1 MLMKIQYGN
10 LRGEGDRV
18 AKRWAGLKTKKYSMP
33 TMAVFLSVLAG
44 AVLLVWTCLHT
55 NSEKFCFDNENVYQ
69 ISGAWQVSLNG
80 RELGTVTLE
89 ELPPIRAGDTAVYRK
104 TLTEQETTC
113 NSLMFRS
120 VHQYVKVYLDGELLL
135 HYGDGQQ
142 APAAMSP
149 GALWQYT
156 RLPNDWQ
163 GKELAIELTNYYN
176 HSGSGMGNV
185 LLGTKAGLV
194 YHIVKDA
201 APILLSSIPAFI
213 LGIIMIFTSFCFQQ
227 QTQQKLRYLG
237 IFTTVMSAWIILEA
251 QVTQVVTGDVLLT
264 MNLVF
269 ILFSMLPVVGVCYLQ
284 TYPIFSKCPYMK
296 WMLRLS
302 VANELLVHGL
312 RLLGK
317 VDYMT
322 SVVWVQGVLILIMAG
337 ICGRYIREKLGH
349 RRIGPEERFLLLA
362 LVMLSAFGMVDI
374 LRFYMPASGPLPR
387 FSSIGLA
394 SFVLILGYS
403 AIRQEAR
410 ARKDRIEEMIFKRLA
425 YTDIL
430 TGLKNRT
437 AFEEEMERLRREGAQ
452 HDPIIMVADM
462 NCLKWI
468 NDNLGHKAGD
478 QALIV
483 TAELLKKHFGGEDA
497 CYRLGGD
504 EFCVLTERC
513 TDRQFTE
520 SVAAFIDDVSVQE
533 IGRGHKLSIACG
545 FVRRG
550 GREIDQALV
559 EADAMMYQ
567 EKSAW
572 KRSAP
577 NV

>member
-1 MLMKIQYGN
+1 M
-10 LRGEGDRV
+10 
-18 AKRWAGLKTKKYSMP
+18 AKRWTGLKTKKYSMQSS
-33 TMAVFLSVLAG
+33 AILLSVFVG
-44 AVLLVWTCLHT
+44 AVLLGWTCLHT
-55 NSEKFCFDNENVYQ
+55 SSENLSFDNERVYQ
-69 ISGAWQVSLNG
+69 IFGAWQVSLNG
-80 RELGTVTLE
+80 RELGAVMPE
-89 ELPPIRAGDTAVYRK
+89 ALPPIRAGDTAVYRK
-104 TLTEQETTC
+104 TLAEQETTC

-120 VHQYVKVYLDGELLL
+120 IHQYVKVYLDGELLL
-135 HYGDGQQ
+135 DYGEGRQ
-142 APAAMSP
+142 ASAATSP
-149 GALWQYT
+149 GALWQYM

-176 HSGSGMGNV
+176 SSGNGMGNV

-194 YHIVKDA
+194 YHIVKEA
-201 APILLSSIPAFI
+201 APILLSSIPTFI

-251 QVTQVVTGDVLLT
+251 QVTQVVTGDILLT

-269 ILFSMLPVVGVCYLQ
+269 ILFSLLPVVSVCYLQ
-284 TYPIFSKCPYMK
+284 TYPIFGKCPYMK

-302 VANELLVHGL
+302 LVNELLVHGL

-317 VDYMT
+317 VDYMA
-322 SVVWVQGVLILIMAG
+322 SVVWVQGILILIIAG
-337 ICGRYIREKLGH
+337 ICGRYVREKLAH
-349 RRIGPEERFLLLA
+349 RKIGLEERYLLLA
-362 LVMLSAFGMVDI
+362 LVMLSTFGMVDI
-374 LRFYMPASGPLPR
+374 LRFYMPATGPLPR

-394 SFVLILGYS
+394 CFVLVLGYS

-410 ARKDRIEEMIFKRLA
+410 ARKDRIEEMVFKRLA

-437 AFEEEMERLRREGAQ
+437 AFEEEMERLRREEAQ
-452 HDPIIMVADM
+452 HDPIIMMADM
-462 NCLKWI
+462 NDLKWI
-468 NDNLGHKAGD
+468 NDNLGHKVGD

-483 TAELLKKHFGGEDA
+483 TAELLKKHFGGVGA
-497 CYRLGGD
+497 CYRIGGD

-520 SVAAFIDDVSVQE
+520 AVAAFIDDVSVQE
-533 IGRGHKLSIACG
+533 IGRGRKLSIACG

-559 EADAMMYQ
+559 EADARMYQ
-567 EKSAW
+567 KKSAW
-572 KRSAP
+572 KQSAP

>member
-1 MLMKIQYGN
+1 M
-10 LRGEGDRV
+10 
-18 AKRWAGLKTKKYSMP
+18 AKRWTGLKTKKYSMQSS
-33 TMAVFLSVLAG
+33 AILLSVFVG
-44 AVLLVWTCLHT
+44 AVLLGWTCLHT
-55 NSEKFCFDNENVYQ
+55 SSENLSFDNERVYQ

-80 RELGTVTLE
+80 RELGAVMPE
-89 ELPPIRAGDTAVYRK
+89 ALPPIRAGDTAVYRK
-104 TLTEQETTC
+104 TLAEQETTC

-120 VHQYVKVYLDGELLL
+120 IHQYVKVYLDGELLL
-135 HYGDGQQ
+135 DYGEGRQ
-142 APAAMSP
+142 ASAATSP
-149 GALWQYT
+149 GALWQYM

-176 HSGSGMGNV
+176 SSGNGMGNV

-194 YHIVKDA
+194 YHIVKEA
-201 APILLSSIPAFI
+201 APILLSSIPTFI

-251 QVTQVVTGDVLLT
+251 QVTQVVTGDILLT

-269 ILFSMLPVVGVCYLQ
+269 ILFSLLPVVSVCYLQ

-302 VANELLVHGL
+302 LVNELLVHGL

-317 VDYMT
+317 VDYMA
-322 SVVWVQGVLILIMAG
+322 SVVWVQGILILIIAG
-337 ICGRYIREKLGH
+337 ICGRYVREKLAH
-349 RRIGPEERFLLLA
+349 RKIGLEERYLLLA
-362 LVMLSAFGMVDI
+362 LVMLSTFGMVDI
-374 LRFYMPASGPLPR
+374 LRFYMPATGPLPR

-394 SFVLILGYS
+394 CFVLVLGYS

-410 ARKDRIEEMIFKRLA
+410 ARKDRIEEMVFKRLA

-437 AFEEEMERLRREGAQ
+437 AFEEEMERLRREEAQ
-452 HDPIIMVADM
+452 HDPIIMMADM
-462 NCLKWI
+462 NDLKWI
-468 NDNLGHKAGD
+468 NDNLGHKVGD

-483 TAELLKKHFGGEDA
+483 TAELLKKHFGGEGA
-497 CYRLGGD
+497 CYRIGGD

-520 SVAAFIDDVSVQE
+520 AVAAFIDDVSVQE
-533 IGRGHKLSIACG
+533 IGRGRKLSIACG

-559 EADAMMYQ
+559 EADARMYQ
-567 EKSAW
+567 KKSAW
-572 KRSAP
+572 KQSAP